1 MIAYLEG
8 TVRTVEADAI
18 VLVTGGVGYR
28 VYLCGAFPEVGET
41 VAFEIYDH
49 IREDRRDLFGFH
61 TSLAR
66 ELFLAMIA
74 ISGIGPK
81 LGQKVLRHYP
91 AETLLEILHQGD
103 LARLTLIPGVGKKV
117 AQKILLE
124 LKGVLVEE
132 EEGEAP
138 IHSETLDA
146 LVSLGYARRDVE
158 EILPTLSGKTTE
170 AKIREALT
178 LLSRV

>member
-8 TVRTVEADAI
+8 TVRGVESDAVI
-18 VLVTGGVGYR
+18 VLAGGVGYR
-28 VYLCGAFPEVGET
+28 VFLCGAFPEVGET
-41 VAFEIYDH
+41 VSYEIYDH
-49 IREDRRDLFGFH
+49 IREDRRDLFGFKTT
-61 TSLAR
+61 TSR
-66 ELFLAMIA
+66 DLFLAMIA

-103 LARLTLIPGVGKKV
+103 LARLTVIPGVGKKV

-132 EEGEAP
+132 GGEAP
-138 IHSETLDA
+138 IDGETLDA
-146 LVSLGYARRDVE
+146 LVSLGYLRRDVE
-158 EILPTLSGKTTE
+158 SILPTLTGKTTE